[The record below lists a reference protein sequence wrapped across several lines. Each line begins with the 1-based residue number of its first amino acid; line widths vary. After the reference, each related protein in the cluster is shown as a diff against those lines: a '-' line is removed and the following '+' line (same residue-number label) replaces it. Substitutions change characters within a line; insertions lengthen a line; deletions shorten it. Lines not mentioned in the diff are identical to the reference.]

1 MAQAYFNDMFQKA
14 YEGVCTSTGV
24 VSPDPLSP
32 IPSSSS
38 DMKTPEQTKDDL
50 TGPEKGGN
58 GDIQNEIP
66 LWFL

>member
-1 MAQAYFNDMFQKA
+1 MTQAYFNDMFKKP
-14 YEGVCTSTGV
+14 YKGVCTSTGM

-32 IPSSSS
+32 IPSTSS

-50 TGPEKGGN
+50 TGPELGVN

-66 LWFL
+66 L